1 MEIQTFLHRNTVL
14 TVANWSVSDPTNKEC
29 LQSDIAK
36 KYIFRCFRFLNIFL
50 PNWLMT
56 QWGYSSKDR
65 HRFLLQCAR
74 CGKQPGRKYYAKM
87 TRQNVGNYPKYH
99 QKIITHRQNS
109 AVWHSPASGGCG
121 GGKSSKTPTF
131 LSNFW
136 ETLFLLCWHLCQ
148 SASLILHQDFQ
159 VIQFHKR

>member
-56 QWGYSSKDR
+56 QWWYSSKDR

-121 GGKSSKTPTF
+121 GGNLARHP
-131 LSNFW
+131 
-136 ETLFLLCWHLCQ
+136 LFLAISEKLCSSYAGT
-148 SASLILHQDFQ
+148 SAKVLLL
-159 VIQFHKR
+159 